1 MYKQLQALHVYM
13 HSYAHTY
20 VYPTRSTC
28 MLLLFW
34 TGAFSTTQAMYEQVC
49 ILDSVQIA
57 GLGVLAACADC
68 RECVHVLRMCYI
80 LAQ

>member
-1 MYKQLQALHVYM
+1 MYKQALHVYM

-20 VYPTRSTC
+20 VYPTRPTC

-34 TGAFSTTQAMYEQVC
+34 TGAFSSTQAIYEQVC

-57 GLGVLAACADC
+57 GLGGPGSVCRLQGMCACT
-68 RECVHVLRMCYI
+68 MCYI